1 MSRTKSKARD
11 FSKMKSGTSA
21 GDMVQLDA
29 SGRLPAVD
37 GSLLTGIEGVPSGII
52 AMWSGTNASIPTGWN
67 LCDGTNGTPDLRDRF
82 IVGSGSTYSTGD
94 TGGADS
100 VTLTEAQMPSHTHDG
115 SSLGTNTTGA
125 HSHTFQHNSNPSGG
139 WGYQVTGSALA
150 NWVTVT
156 TSTAGNHS
164 HSITGNTGSAGS
176 GAAHENRPPYY
187 ALAYIMKS

>member
-82 IVGSGSTYSTGD
+82 IVGSGNTYSTGD

-100 VTLTEAQMPSHTHDG
+100 VTLTEAQMPSHTHSG

-125 HSHTFQHNSNPSGG
+125 HSHTFQHSSVAGSS
-139 WGYQVTGSALA
+139 WGYNVGGNSTSP
-150 NWVTVT
+150 WVTIT

-164 HSITGNTGSAGS
+164 HTITGNTGSAGS